1 EYGTEKHAEEEKAA
15 EEKGFLI
22 NPVDGMKYKVI
33 PRASGDGYDNSY
45 ILDEVLKMKE
55 NVCMLEGMVA
65 DEEKLIC
72 GQEDRI
78 YLKYMGAG
86 FFHAM
91 NHDFKTDKILKNKS
105 MWIGRDLER
114 MKGELNYFNTANL
127 HVYTMKMSLYGVL
140 LENTGKVKVVKNFL
154 EHIPK
159 DKEKKYKIGRAS
171 CRERM

>member
-1 EYGTEKHAEEEKAA
+1 
-15 EEKGFLI
+15 
-22 NPVDGMKYKVI
+22 
-33 PRASGDGYDNSY
+33 
-45 ILDEVLKMKE
+45 
-55 NVCMLEGMVA
+55 GMVA

-159 DKEKKYKIGRAS
+159 DKEKKYINLSYYKEYATRVINNFTV
-171 CRERM
+171 